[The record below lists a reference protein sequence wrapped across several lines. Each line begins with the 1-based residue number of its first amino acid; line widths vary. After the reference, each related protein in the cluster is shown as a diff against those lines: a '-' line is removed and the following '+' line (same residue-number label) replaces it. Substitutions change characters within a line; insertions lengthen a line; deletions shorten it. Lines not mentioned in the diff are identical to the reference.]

1 MGTEFEDT
9 GKNVVKKPQ
18 VFLKSVTF
26 NDDVQLMLK
35 QNSIIVFTGPNN
47 SGKSQVLKDIESCL
61 EDIA

>member
-9 GKNVVKKPQ
+9 GKIVLKKPQ

-35 QNSIIVFTGPNN
+35 QICIIVFFF
-47 SGKSQVLKDIESCL
+47 LCL
-61 EDIA
+61 LLM

>member
-35 QNSIIVFTGPNN
+35 QNSIKRYRILFR
-47 SGKSQVLKDIESCL
+47 SI
-61 EDIA
+61 